1 VGSAAVTADQASLT
15 ATKTQ
20 ETTDAK
26 NLSAAET
33 TACQNEKQQQQ
44 NLLAGR
50 NAQFTQEAIQLWS
63 NAATDIWNATAFYRE
78 VAHAVLQTVSSTGE
92 VFGPVGFIVG
102 RVGDL
107 ANAGLYYE
115 EGNYLQAGL
124 SAITALPLIGSA
136 ASLSAS
142 EAESVGDGLLQA
154 GSQETA
160 AVDNAIEESTIDRA
174 EQELAT
180 GAEGAEQL
188 AESTASAETK
198 CPGGGCF
205 VAGTEVI
212 TGYNATTGVFSQTPI
227 QDIQVGDE
235 VLTRNQYDPSGPLE
249 EQTVTATEEH
259 TAYDLREVT
268 IQGAD
273 GSTETIQATDEH
285 PFYVEGIGFTGAAQL
300 TVGEQVETANGS
312 FATVVSNT
320 DEPEADGVAVYN
332 FTVGTDHTYFVDQR
346 LLT

>member
-285 PFYVEGIGFTGAAQL
+285 PFNVEGLGFTGAAQL
-300 TVGEQVETANGS
+300 TVGAQVETANGS
-312 FATVVSNT
+312 FATVISNT
-320 DEPEADGVAVYN
+320 DEPESDGVAVYN
-332 FTVGTDHTYFVDQR
+332 FTVGT
-346 LLT
+346 